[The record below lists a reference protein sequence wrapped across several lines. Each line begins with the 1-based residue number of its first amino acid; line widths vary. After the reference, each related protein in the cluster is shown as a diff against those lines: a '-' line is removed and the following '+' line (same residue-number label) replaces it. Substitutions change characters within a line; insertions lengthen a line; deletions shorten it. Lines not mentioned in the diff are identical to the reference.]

1 MGPAELGRILEGIG
15 GHRDSRL
22 LVGYETSD
30 DAAVFEIAPGVLVV
44 QTLDF
49 FTPVVDDPRAFGRIA
64 AANSLS
70 DVYAMG
76 AVPLSALNIVCFPR
90 GLDPAILGEILA
102 GGAEKAAE
110 AGVAIAGGHTVD
122 DPEPKY
128 GLSVIGT
135 VTREALLM
143 NRTAREGDALVLTKP
158 LGIGVLTTAFKRGDI
173 GEVELAP
180 AVAVMEQ
187 LNAEA
192 SRLMTRHDAHACT
205 DVTGFGMLGHL
216 WEMASASGL
225 GAEVRAEAV
234 PILPEALPFC
244 AAGRLPGGSF
254 ANRDHLEGIVTATP
268 GVDPA
273 RLNALFDAQT
283 SGGLLVALD
292 ADQADTLVAEL
303 RPRHPWAAVVGR
315 LTGAGGLR
323 VLP

>member
-15 GHRDSRL
+15 GHRDPRL

-30 DAAVFEIAPGVLVV
+30 DAAVFELAPGLLVV

-49 FTPVVDDPRAFGRIA
+49 FTPVVDDPRTFGRIA

-76 AVPLSALNIVCFPR
+76 AEPLTALNIVCFPR
-90 GLDPAILGEILA
+90 GLDSGILGQILA

-128 GLSVIGT
+128 GLSVLGT
-135 VTREALLM
+135 VSREALLT

-173 GEVELAP
+173 GEDELAP

-192 SRLMTRHDAHACT
+192 ARLMTRHGAHACT

-225 GAEVRAEAV
+225 GAEVHAEAV
-234 PILPEALPFC
+234 PVLPEALPFC

-254 ANRDHLEGIVTATP
+254 ANRDHLEGTVTSAP

-292 ADQADTLVAEL
+292 ADRAYAFVAEL
-303 RPRHPWAAVVGR
+303 QTRHPWASVVGR
-315 LTGAGGLR
+315 LTGAGGIR

>member
-1 MGPAELGRILEGIG
+1 MGPAELGRLLEGIG
-15 GHRDSRL
+15 GHRDARL

-30 DAAVFEIAPGVLVV
+30 DAAVFEIAPGLLVV

-49 FTPVVDDPRAFGRIA
+49 FTPVVDDPRTFGRIA
-64 AANSLS
+64 AANALS

-90 GLDPAILGEILA
+90 GLDPEILGKILA

-110 AGVAIAGGHTVD
+110 ARVAIAGGHTVD

-135 VTREALLM
+135 VSREALLT
-143 NRTAREGDALVLTKP
+143 NRTAREGDVLVLTKP

-173 GEVELAP
+173 GEAELGP
-180 AVAVMEQ
+180 AVEVMEQ

-192 SRLMTRHDAHACT
+192 SRLMTRHGAHACT

-234 PILPEALPFC
+234 PVLPEALPFC

-254 ANRDHLEGIVTATP
+254 ANQDHLKDAVRAAH
-268 GVDPA
+268 GVEAA

-292 ADQADTLVAEL
+292 ADRAEAFVAEL
-303 RPRHPWAAVVGR
+303 RAEHPWAAVVGR
-315 LTGAGGLR
+315 FTRTGGIR